1 MPLLLA
7 VLPHL
12 EIPKQKRNYEGE
24 GTSPFMV
31 CPKLFPGALT
41 AFVVLGISASTA
53 FTQTRQR
60 IIQTEP
66 SEVSCSID
74 DPALVASTSAAEANS
89 TWVTKPKPVIDVS
102 TTINSTVAVLPKL
115 QPLLMAAI
123 DERLGSPYH
132 WGSTGPRAYDCSG
145 FVWSIF
151 QAIGIDFER
160 GSARTLFARF
170 NPPSPEDTYKFGT
183 LVFFNGLSHVGVVAD
198 EKGFYHASRHNG
210 VVYATFEGYWGKH
223 IDGFRRVPLPAGKI
237 TD

>member
-1 MPLLLA
+1 
-7 VLPHL
+7 
-12 EIPKQKRNYEGE
+12 
-24 GTSPFMV
+24 MV
-31 CPKLFPGALT
+31 CPKLLPR
-41 AFVVLGISASTA
+41 AFIACLALGISASTA
-53 FTQTRQR
+53 VAQTRQR
-60 IIQTEP
+60 IVQPEP

-74 DPALVASTSAAEANS
+74 DPAFMASTSASES
-89 TWVTKPKPVIDVS
+89 KPTWEVKPKPLIDVS
-102 TTINSTVAVLPKL
+102 TSPSSTLAIPKL

-132 WGSTGPRAYDCSG
+132 WGSTGPRAFDCSG

-170 NPPSPEDTYKFGT
+170 SAPSPEDQFRFGT

>member
-1 MPLLLA
+1 
-7 VLPHL
+7 
-12 EIPKQKRNYEGE
+12 
-24 GTSPFMV
+24 MV
-31 CPKLFPGALT
+31 CPKLFPRALI
-41 AFVVLGISASTA
+41 ACLVLGISASTA
-53 FTQTRQR
+53 FAQTRQR
-60 IIQTEP
+60 IVQAET

-74 DPALVASTSAAEANS
+74 DPALLASTSASESKPTYEA
-89 TWVTKPKPVIDVS
+89 KPKPLINIS
-102 TTINSTVAVLPKL
+102 TTNSSTAAGLPKF

-151 QAIGIDFER
+151 QAVGVDFER
-160 GSARTLFARF
+160 SSARTLFARL
-170 NPPSPEDTYKFGT
+170 NPPSPDDQYKFGT